1 MNLRE
6 ERGKQIAE
14 AGKVFKRKQT
24 EWLVR
29 SQSSNGSYL
38 VNLANVDEP
47 GCSVLAS
54 WSKKMKWILV
64 SGGCGTPRFAV
75 TLSGRAWA
83 IVAGVSGRS
92 PG

>member
-54 WSKKMKWILV
+54 
-64 SGGCGTPRFAV
+64 
-75 TLSGRAWA
+75 
-83 IVAGVSGRS
+83 
-92 PG
+92 

>member
-24 EWLVR
+24 EWLVP

-47 GCSVLAS
+47 VCVLKPMTTVPAN
-54 WSKKMKWILV
+54 IY
-64 SGGCGTPRFAV
+64 AV
-75 TLSGRAWA
+75 A
-83 IVAGVSGRS
+83 IS
-92 PG
+92 